1 MTLRNHPLPLEVFAA
16 REDVNLPAGT
26 VFVYR
31 EGEEDRTVCDGT
43 WPAPEWTPVRI
54 SESGSRSLHFRTDDG
69 ARWPLRSSKGLADFW
84 ARQSADAPVCIDI
97 TGISD
102 HVWAVLVRSA
112 LEHRRDVN
120 VLYVEPA
127 DYNFGDELD
136 SGWSFYNLS
145 QRQLEVEALPGFSRL
160 SAASLDRLTF
170 VALLGFEG
178 ARVAHALERDEVM
191 AGKAV
196 SIVGAPGFRPEYPI
210 HTLLS
215 NQIVLLEE
223 ERWQRVRYVR
233 ANCPFSLYRELESI
247 ATEEPADVLR
257 IALMGTRPH
266 ALGAVLYAV
275 LSARKVELIH
285 DYAIAQP
292 RRTIGRS
299 NALIYHLGEFKEDWR
314 LSSAADSGN

>member
-1 MTLRNHPLPLEVFAA
+1 MLLRNRPLPLEVFAA
-16 REDVNLPAGT
+16 REKVSLPTGT

-31 EGEEDRTVCDGT
+31 EGEEDRTACDAN
-43 WPAPEWTPVRI
+43 WPAPEWVPVRI
-54 SESGSRSLHFRTDDG
+54 SECGSRALHFRTDDG
-69 ARWPLRSSKGLADFW
+69 KRWPLRSKEGLAEFW
-84 ARQSADAPVCIDI
+84 TRQPADAPVCIDI

-112 LEHRRDVN
+112 LEHRREVD
-120 VLYVEPA
+120 VLYTEPA
-127 DYNFGDELD
+127 EYNFGEELG
-136 SGWSFYNLS
+136 SGWSIYDLS
-145 QRQLEVEALPGFSRL
+145 QRQLEIEALPGFSRL
-160 SAASLDRLTF
+160 GAVSVDRLTF

-191 AGKAV
+191 PGKAV
-196 SIVGAPGFRPEYPI
+196 SVVGAPGFRPEYPI

-223 ERWQRVRYVR
+223 DRWQRIRYVR

-247 ATEEPADVLR
+247 AEEEPADVLR

-266 ALGAVLYAV
+266 ALGAVLYSV

-299 NALIYHLGEFKEDWR
+299 NALIYHLGEFREDWR
-314 LSSAADSGN
+314 TAGANSGS